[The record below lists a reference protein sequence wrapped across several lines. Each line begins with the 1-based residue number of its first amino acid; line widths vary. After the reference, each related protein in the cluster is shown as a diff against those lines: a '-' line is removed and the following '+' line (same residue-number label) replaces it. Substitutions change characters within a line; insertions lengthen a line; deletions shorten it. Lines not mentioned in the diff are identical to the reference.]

1 MLPQKRKGM
10 NEKGQNVQG
19 LMILIRTGLE
29 WFTWSGHWYSH
40 SGDAASLVSEEN
52 KIKIKIPQIQ
62 EIHFFSQ
69 IRKFMKEDY
78 KCFHLGR
85 SCRSTTCRHP
95 EVYRSLKLGGIQE
108 PEHLGYIHKD
118 MGVEAIIW
126 KSQNHIFSVGKL
138 PLWQNLYIVCAEF
151 NLKSIYPVGSC
162 IVLLAIWSAMVSTF
176 SRHKL
181 SPILADL

>member
-1 MLPQKRKGM
+1 
-10 NEKGQNVQG
+10 
-19 LMILIRTGLE
+19 MILIRTGLE

-62 EIHFFSQ
+62 EIPIFSTNQ
-69 IRKFMKEDY
+69 KIDEKKIPSVFT
-78 KCFHLGR
+78 LGGAAGR
-85 SCRSTTCRHP
+85 PLAVIQRYTGAWNW
-95 EVYRSLKLGGIQE
+95 EVYRSLSIWVSDWVLIFSYFFWYHKC
-108 PEHLGYIHKD
+108 PYIHKD
-118 MGVEAIIW
+118 MGVEGIIW

-138 PLWQNLYIVCAEF
+138 PLWQNFYIVCAEF